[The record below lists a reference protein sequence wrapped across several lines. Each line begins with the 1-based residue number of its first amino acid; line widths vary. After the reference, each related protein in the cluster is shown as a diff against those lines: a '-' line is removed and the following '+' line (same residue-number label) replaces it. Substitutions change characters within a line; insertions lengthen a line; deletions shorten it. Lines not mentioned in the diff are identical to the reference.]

1 MLLTRS
7 DSFKDRIVDAGT
19 GLVGE
24 DVSERTMCDHVT
36 GFIAA
41 GEVDLLSPFF

>member
-7 DSFKDRIVDAGT
+7 DSFKDRIVNAGT

-24 DVSERTMCDHVT
+24 DVSERTMCYHVT
-36 GFIAA
+36 RLIAA
-41 GEVDLLSPFF
+41 GEVDLL